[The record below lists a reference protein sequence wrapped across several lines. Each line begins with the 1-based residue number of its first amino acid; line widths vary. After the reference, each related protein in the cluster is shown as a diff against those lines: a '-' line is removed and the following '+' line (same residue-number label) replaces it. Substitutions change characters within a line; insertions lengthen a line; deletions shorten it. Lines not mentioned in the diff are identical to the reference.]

1 MFKSSQKFIYIIILI
16 LFIINCL
23 FISSCCQYEIKG
35 TIRVTNEAGKA
46 ISGVKILQNTSIISH
61 PNILPFLDSD
71 EDQKNIQLH
80 RNQSNENGE
89 VCYSTQLFRPS
100 QSYFIFYKEGYFPT
114 LVWLD
119 SINERESVI
128 LVNRN
133 SNRLKVGD
141 MMRSQIS
148 LLTWGWDAPDRVARL
163 EERYGEDFSKY
174 FDREQLFQVYNE
186 IDTMKNAVRF
196 MYVVPY
202 FSE

>member
-46 ISGVKILQNTSIISH
+46 ISGVKILQNTTIISH

-100 QSYFIFYKEGYFPT
+100 RSYFIFYKEGYFPT
-114 LVWLD
+114 LVRLHT
-119 SINERESVI
+119 INERESVI

-141 MMRSQIS
+141 MVRLKISQFIMKR
-148 LLTWGWDAPDRVARL
+148 DAPDLVAQL
-163 EERYGEDFSKY
+163 EVRYGEDFSKY

-186 IDTMKNAVRF
+186 IDTMKNAVKFIYARPF
-196 MYVVPY
+196 

>member
-1 MFKSSQKFIYIIILI
+1 M
-16 LFIINCL
+16 
-23 FISSCCQYEIKG
+23 KG

-46 ISGVKILQNTSIISH
+46 ISGVKILQNTTIISH

-119 SINERESVI
+119 TINERESVI

-148 LLTWGWDAPDRVARL
+148 LLTWGWDAPDLVARL